1 MVRIALA
8 QIFYKPA
15 IVERDV
21 NHLSEP
27 GLVQDDVCTTSL
39 LEKLSLDALDKRNDL
54 KELQEN
60 IHGGYITYISQK
72 LREVCKQICKIYQ
85 PDLLVF
91 PEYSV
96 PYSCLPTLRELAL
109 QYKITIV
116 AGSHTVR
123 MAAVD
128 YYAQAELELDSN
140 LYAGCSVAPVFFPDG
155 KTDYQIK
162 HDRSIFEITMQESD
176 EPFKRFYSTT
186 RDSERYSFYVI
197 ICADA
202 LSLDTLGKLDLS
214 CEENGNENL
223 IVLTVA
229 CSTKTDGFQAAAEL
243 LALKQI
249 PTLVCNTSRYGGS
262 GIYLTPS
269 VRERFSNSPGQS
281 AWLEAAREAV
291 MMLNF
296 HPGLFAIKR
305 GVLDTTVRGSW
316 AVCPI
321 LYGEKPS
328 WVHDYKQILQ
338 DINKSLNEG
347 DTGDACDYAEMFLSL
362 YDGQLPKQLVSA
374 FNSFIEQIDN
384 FCGDISSHIL
394 LLRYILLPFHSTQ
407 AHLRNEIQN
416 TLKLCMD
423 IGVEALPLIEG
434 LMKQR
439 ERYSEEPIVLLQ
451 PILPVTVDKPAPT
464 QDEVLAFRDRGY
476 YMNQLQEAI
485 TDQRVRLIL
494 VSGAYGIGKSSLVAV
509 NFKKNL
515 PNWCVHTISLTPT
528 TRFSMVLEF
537 MANAINHPLRAD
549 KLTSSGKKTIK
560 PLMDRLSKALLAKD
574 GRAIVVDQMESILL
588 GTQGKDHTLL
598 TLFRDAVYN
607 MTSGQGK
614 IVFLSDVRFSTEIF
628 PDNPAV
634 KRIVLGRISDNDYVK
649 KILEYEMRR
658 HNLTSPGKIPEIPG
672 RLYELVNGHPL
683 TAKLCVEAMARQSIT
698 ILEDISLDQVQAQV
712 IHQLL
717 EKIHLDQTEK
727 QLICLL
733 AVFRTQIDI
742 PRLEPLLLE
751 PHKKLLKENI
761 NKLYMSSFVSAGENC
776 LEIAAV
782 FRKYY
787 YDQILEDDRLIFHE
801 YALRYYKELHE
812 ELIKNCKFN
821 AIIYAEIAYHLTRLN
836 RIEELKKYLP
846 GNVNTLKQL
855 SKSLYQRDKN
865 YFMALQI
872 YKILYEVD
880 NNDVEVLSYLGRCYA
895 RQSNWDFV
903 KTYFEKAISAA
914 EQKKEDT
921 WYLYRDWGH
930 LYVRYY
936 MDAEAEEKLSE
947 ARRLLHIETMQDDDA
962 GILAAEG
969 YLAERNHDIDGAV
982 EKYEAALCQNYY
994 HEFTIQNY
1002 ANLLRKQ
1009 GNISA
1014 ATNLEERLLNDNYES
1029 LGESTDSFYSGF
1041 DILDSYQEMDE
1052 E

>member
-1 MVRIALA
+1 MHR
-8 QIFYKPA
+8 
-15 IVERDV
+15 
-21 NHLSEP
+21 
-27 GLVQDDVCTTSL
+27 
-39 LEKLSLDALDKRNDL
+39 
-54 KELQEN
+54 
-60 IHGGYITYISQK
+60 
-72 LREVCKQICKIYQ
+72 
-85 PDLLVF
+85 
-91 PEYSV
+91 
-96 PYSCLPTLRELAL
+96 
-109 QYKITIV
+109 
-116 AGSHTVR
+116 
-123 MAAVD
+123 AAVD

-140 LYAGCSVAPVFFPDG
+140 LYAGYSVAPVFFPDG
-155 KTDYQIK
+155 KTDYQFK
-162 HDRSIFEITMQESD
+162 HDRSIFEITMQESN
-176 EPFKRFYSTT
+176 EPFKRFCSTT
-186 RDSERYSFYVI
+186 RGGETYSFYVM

-214 CEENGNENL
+214 CKENGNENL

-249 PTLVCNTSRYGGS
+249 PMLVCNTSRYGGS
-262 GIYLTPS
+262 GIYLTNS
-269 VRERFSNSPGQS
+269 VRGRFSNSPGQS
-281 AWLEAAREAV
+281 TWLEVASEAV
-291 MMLNF
+291 MILDF

-338 DINKSLNEG
+338 DINKSLKEG

-384 FCGDISSHIL
+384 FCGDISSLIL
-394 LLRYILLPFHSTQ
+394 LLNYIQLPFHSTQ
-407 AHLRNEIQN
+407 AHFRNEIQN
-416 TLKLCMD
+416 TLNLCIN
-423 IGVEALPLIEG
+423 IGMEALPLIG
-434 LMKQR
+434 RLMEQR
-439 ERYSEEPIVLLQ
+439 ERYSEEPIVSLQ
-451 PILPVTVDKPAPT
+451 PILPATVDKPAPT

-515 PNWCVHTISLTPT
+515 PNWCVRTFSLPPN

-598 TLFRDAVYN
+598 TLFRDAVYS

-634 KRIVLGRISDNDYVK
+634 KRIVLGRISGNDYVK

-683 TAKLCVEAMARQSIT
+683 TAKLCVEAMARQGIT
-698 ILEDISLDQVQAQV
+698 VLEDISLEQVQTQV
-712 IHQLL
+712 IQQLL
-717 EKIHLDQTEK
+717 EKIHLEQAEK

-733 AVFRTQIDI
+733 AVFRTQID
-742 PRLEPLLLE
+742 
-751 PHKKLLKENI
+751 
-761 NKLYMSSFVSAGENC
+761 
-776 LEIAAV
+776 
-782 FRKYY
+782 
-787 YDQILEDDRLIFHE
+787 
-801 YALRYYKELHE
+801 
-812 ELIKNCKFN
+812 
-821 AIIYAEIAYHLTRLN
+821 
-836 RIEELKKYLP
+836 
-846 GNVNTLKQL
+846 
-855 SKSLYQRDKN
+855 QRDKN
-865 YFMALQI
+865 YSMALQI
-872 YKILYEVD
+872 YQILYEVD

-895 RQSNWDFV
+895 RQGNWDLV

-914 EQKKEDT
+914 EQKKEHT

-936 MDAEAEEKLSE
+936 MDTEAEEKLSE
-947 ARRLLHIETMQDDDA
+947 ARRLLHIETMEDDDA

-969 YLAERNHDIDGAV
+969 HLAERNHDIDGAV
-982 EKYEAALCQNYY
+982 EKYEAALNQNYY

-1009 GNISA
+1009 GDISA

-1041 DILDSYQEMDE
+1041 DILDSYQEVDE

>member
-1 MVRIALA
+1 MKQLVVRIALA

-15 IVERDV
+15 IVERAV

-27 GLVQDDVCTTSL
+27 GLVQGDVCTTSL
-39 LEKLSLDALDKRNDL
+39 LEKLSQDKHDNL
-54 KELQEN
+54 KALQEN
-60 IHGGYITYISQK
+60 IHSEYITYISQK
-72 LREVCKQICKIYQ
+72 LKNVCIQIWKIYQ

-96 PYSCLPTLRELAL
+96 PYSCLQTLRELAL
-109 QYKITIV
+109 KYKMTIV
-116 AGSHTVR
+116 AGSHTVLLP
-123 MAAVD
+123 AAD
-128 YYAQAELELDSN
+128 YYAQAELELDSS
-140 LYAGCSVAPVFFPDG
+140 LYIGRSVTPVFFPNG
-155 KTDYQIK
+155 KTDYQFK
-162 HDRSIFEITMQESD
+162 HNRSIFEITMQESD

-186 RDSERYSFYVI
+186 RNNETYSFYVA

-202 LSLDTLGKLDLS
+202 LSLDTFGKLDLS
-214 CEENGNENL
+214 CNKNENL
-223 IVLTVA
+223 MVLTIA
-229 CSTKTDGFQAAAEL
+229 CSTKTDGFQAAADL

-249 PTLVCNTSRYGGS
+249 PMLVCNTSRYGGS
-262 GIYLTPS
+262 GIYLPNS

-281 AWLEAAREAV
+281 TWLEAANEAV
-291 MMLNF
+291 MILNF

-305 GVLDTTVRGSW
+305 GVLDTTVRGNW
-316 AVCPI
+316 TVCPI

-328 WVHDYKQILQ
+328 WEHDYKQTLQ
-338 DINKSLNEG
+338 EITKSLQEG
-347 DTGDACDYAEMFLSL
+347 NTGDASDYAEMFLTL
-362 YDGQLPKQLVSA
+362 HDGQLPKQLVSI
-374 FNSFIEQIDN
+374 FNHFIEQIDN
-384 FCGDISSHIL
+384 FCGNIPSLIL

-416 TLKLCMD
+416 ALKLCLD
-423 IGVEALPLIEG
+423 IGMDALPLIEG

-439 ERYSEEPIVLLQ
+439 EMYPEEPIVLIQ
-451 PILPVTVDKPAPT
+451 PILPATIDKPAPT
-464 QDEVLAFRDRGY
+464 QNEILEFRDRGH
-476 YMNQLQEAI
+476 YMNQLLEAI

-515 PNWCVHTISLTPT
+515 PNWRLHTISLIPN
-528 TRFSMVLEF
+528 TRFSMVLEY

-549 KLTSSGKKTIK
+549 RLTSSGKKTIK
-560 PLMDRLSKALLAKD
+560 PLMERFAKALLAKD

-614 IVFLSDVRFSTEIF
+614 IVFISDVRFSTEIF
-628 PDNPAV
+628 PDNSAV
-634 KRIVLGRISDNDYVK
+634 KRIVVGRISDNSYVK

-658 HNLTSPGKIPEIPG
+658 HNLISPGKIPEIPD

-683 TAKLCVEAMARQSIT
+683 TAKMCVEVMARQGIK
-698 ILEDISLDQVQAQV
+698 ILEDISLNQVQAQV
-712 IHQLL
+712 IQQLL
-717 EKIHLDQTEK
+717 EKIHLEQTEK

-733 AVFRTQIDI
+733 AVFRTQIEI
-742 PRLEPLLLE
+742 PRLEPLLSE
-751 PHKKLLKENI
+751 PHKELLKENI
-761 NKLYMSSFVSAGENC
+761 NKLYMSSFISAGESS
-776 LEIAAV
+776 LEITAV

-787 YDQILEDDRLIFHE
+787 YEQILEDDRHIFHE
-801 YALRYYKELHE
+801 YALQYYKGLHE
-812 ELIKNCKFN
+812 ELLKNHQFN

-836 RIEELKKYLP
+836 RTEELKKYLP

-865 YFMALQI
+865 YSMALQI
-872 YKILYEVD
+872 YQILYEID
-880 NNDVEVLSYLGRCYA
+880 NDDVEILSYLGRCYA
-895 RQSNWDFV
+895 RQGEWNLV
-903 KTYFEKAISAA
+903 KIYFQKAISVA
-914 EQKKEDT
+914 EQKREDT

-936 MDAEAEEKLSE
+936 MDVEAEEKFSE
-947 ARRLLHIETMQDDDA
+947 ARRLLYQETGLKDDA

-969 YLAERNHDIDGAV
+969 FLAERNHDPDGAAK
-982 EKYEAALCQNYY
+982 KYEDALKYNSY

-1009 GNISA
+1009 GNITA
-1014 ATNLEERLLNDNYES
+1014 ATKLEEQLLNATYER
-1029 LGESTDSFYSGF
+1029 LGEPTDSFYSCF
-1041 DILDSYQEMDE
+1041 DISDPFQEMDE
-1052 E
+1052 D